1 MIAVARILTPLVAA
15 VLLTAGAGCTA
26 PQSSTGA
33 LASDSPQTPVANEA
47 AAKRFQ
53 SNTPGGRTAVESA
66 IELSQKY
73 AALSDQAAAMREE
86 NQRLKT
92 ENQSLQQQ
100 VTSLETKLKQTQK
113 ELSEAN
119 DLLIQMLSE
128 LNTWKSNILG
138 FRGEMREAAKA
149 QLEALLKVLEILG
162 GKVDAETLG
171 QKNSAAPTPKVNAA
185 PEPNRPAV
193 PTMKDVNDAQ

>member
-33 LASDSPQTPVANEA
+33 NTYDSPQTPVAGEA

-53 SNTPGGRTAVESA
+53 NTLPGGRSAVESA

-73 AALSDQAAAMREE
+73 AALSDQAAALREE
-86 NQRLKT
+86 SQRLKT
-92 ENQSLQQQ
+92 ENQNLQQQ
-100 VTSLETKLKQTQK
+100 VVSLEARLKQTQK

-119 DLLIQMLSE
+119 DLLIEMLSE
-128 LNTWKSNILG
+128 LNTWKTNILG
-138 FRGEMREAAKA
+138 FRGEMRNAAQA

-162 GKVDAETLG
+162 GKVEAEALE
-171 QKNSAAPTPKVNAA
+171 QKHSGERNPPLNATPELN
-185 PEPNRPAV
+185 ELAV
-193 PTMKDVNDAQ
+193 PPTGDVNDAQ